1 MRVKVI
7 GIKRFEGTLD
17 GKSINSGKLYC
28 EVKLDDSRNGQTQ
41 FAKGLALEE
50 IRLPSAEL
58 VKRIEHLPLPFMAE
72 LDTERVSN
80 GRESKEVV
88 YDVRPIDL
96 ASAAPVKAVK
106 AA

>member
-17 GKSINSGKLYC
+17 GKAINSGKLFC

-41 FAKGLALEE
+41 FSKGLAIEE

-58 VKRIEHLPLPFMAE
+58 VKRVEHLPLPFWAE

-80 GRESKEVV
+80 GREAKEVV
-88 YDVRPIDL
+88 YDIRPVDL
-96 ASAAPVKAVK
+96 ATPAPVKAVK